1 VSTNEPGAI
10 DVRIETL
17 PAFRD
22 ARGALFEPLDER
34 GLAAQKN
41 VHVVLTA
48 PGEVRGN
55 HRHQH
60 SSETTT
66 VVGPCLVRLK
76 GPTGSCDVEVPD
88 GAVWRFTIP
97 PGIAHAYRNTG
108 SQVMTMVSFNTHVH
122 EPGGGDTLREPIL

>member
-1 VSTNEPGAI
+1 MNTKADLI

-17 PAFRD
+17 KAFRD
-22 ARGALFEPLDER
+22 ARGALFEPLDDR
-34 GLAAQKN
+34 GLMAQKN

-55 HRHQH
+55 HRHQL

-76 GPTGSCDVEVPD
+76 GSAGLRDIKVPD
-88 GAVWRFTIP
+88 GEVMRFTIP

-108 SQVMTMVSFNTHVH
+108 NQIMTMVSFSTQLHDPANS
-122 EPGGGDTLREPIL
+122 DTLREVIL